1 MANAWGEELHAE
13 TLHLISKVSFKSN
26 TSCLFCYTYFDLAV
40 TKRLSLPTELRMLS
54 VADFS
59 CKPPMDRYI
68 YFGQLSSSE
77 IVYCLPH
84 SLMLQA

>member
-1 MANAWGEELHAE
+1 MLK
-13 TLHLISKVSFKSN
+13 L
-26 TSCLFCYTYFDLAV
+26 CLLSLRYLLNQIQAIYLCHTYFDLAV

-59 CKPPMDRYI
+59 CKPPKDEYI
-68 YFGQLSSSE
+68 YFGQVSCSG